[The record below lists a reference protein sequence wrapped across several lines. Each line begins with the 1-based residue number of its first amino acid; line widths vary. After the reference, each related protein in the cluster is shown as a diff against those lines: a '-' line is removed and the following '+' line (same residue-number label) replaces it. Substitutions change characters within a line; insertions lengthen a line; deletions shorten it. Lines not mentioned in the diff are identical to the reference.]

1 MQSQTSDNSG
11 LNKLKTI
18 FFLGL
23 SCNQT
28 TIIGCILVWMFL
40 SRNELSYF
48 WNNIIMVYC
57 VLPFFMGDAVNNYV
71 LGRIKLESDNNWN
84 DICMTSTHKTFIA
97 KLYKLY
103 RAVSIVSAYGIVA
116 IMIYIMTV
124 HQVPDWLLYTV
135 ATAAAIHFFMAI
147 HSIIKGIAPVIP
159 HYKMKGLIYRGV
171 FIVLA
176 ISIWVFIL
184 LNSRTD
190 NISHLFVFTSGILY
204 FVICGV
210 MHPLPAKGSLFQSVI
225 KESILAQAQAEARAR
240 TISQEEL
247 LFNIKEKNIEDASIV
262 EAKEQVDDIKI
273 TEKTND
279 SSNSSE
285 KNTEISDAVLVTTE
299 NSGETNNEQ
308 Q

>member
-1 MQSQTSDNSG
+1 
-11 LNKLKTI
+11 
-18 FFLGL
+18 
-23 SCNQT
+23 
-28 TIIGCILVWMFL
+28 
-40 SRNELSYF
+40 
-48 WNNIIMVYC
+48 MVFC

-240 TISQEEL
+240 TSSQEEL